1 VPAVSILAIKIS
13 LFFFFLFKKNTLIAV
28 ALAVFSGSEV
38 NEVLYKIQS
47 MLDAALAGFSSV
59 AADLAVFSGSEV
71 DEVLYKIQSMLDAAL
86 AGFSSVA
93 ADLAVFSGSEVDEVL
108 YKIQSMLDAALAGFS
123 SETYHTKK
131 ITKLLWHL
139 LILSWQPQT
148 TFTKNW
154 MKLRRK
160 KLLDIPH
167 RLLHETG
174 GI

>member
-38 NEVLYKIQS
+38 N
-47 MLDAALAGFSSV
+47 
-59 AADLAVFSGSEV
+59 
-71 DEVLYKIQSMLDAAL
+71 
-86 AGFSSVA
+86 
-93 ADLAVFSGSEVDEVL
+93 EVL